1 MRNEKD
7 SGRNDRRSSADIDQK
22 PVGPN
27 PNNAVINP
35 QLYQQNI
42 PFTTNMSQLMMNKAP
57 MMPPNNTIDPNLMQ
71 HSNDK
76 QQTMSAFST
85 NDVRTMNMKM
95 NMNLQTNP
103 LAFQQQMYNQQ
114 NVSIPA
120 FNTQSLQGGQAI
132 QYAHQQLQ
140 ASMGN
145 QMNKFG
151 NGMNQSNAI
160 SNGNHCVRVRNLDN
174 LTTYSGLRKFFS
186 GLLIPNDG
194 IKMIND
200 TDGNRTGQAVVR
212 FARTTTV
219 ALAIQRNGQKLG
231 RNIVQVEPIDDKAYE
246 ESVDAFRRR
255 ERYDR
260 DRDRERIR
268 ERDRDHRDDGRANR
282 DNRNRYNNRNKR

>member
-1 MRNEKD
+1 
-7 SGRNDRRSSADIDQK
+7 
-22 PVGPN
+22 
-27 PNNAVINP
+27 
-35 QLYQQNI
+35 
-42 PFTTNMSQLMMNKAP
+42 MMNKAP
-57 MMPPNNTIDPNLMQ
+57 MLPPNNAIDSNLMQ

-85 NDVRTMNMKM
+85 NDVRAMNMNM

-114 NVSIPA
+114 NVGMPA

-140 ASMGN
+140 ASMAN

-151 NGMNQSNAI
+151 NGMNQSNSI

-231 RNIVQVEPIDDKAYE
+231 RNIVHVEPIDDKMYE
-246 ESVDAFRRR
+246 EAVDAYRPR
-255 ERYDR
+255 RYDR
-260 DRDRERIR
+260 DRERERERERDR
-268 ERDRDHRDDGRANR
+268 ERDRDHRDGRDGRDGREDRDGRANR
-282 DNRNRYNNRNKR
+282 DNRNRYNRNKR